1 MKRFIPATCAVA
13 AALVVLVAVAQ
24 TPVPVSTAPA
34 LTTAPETPV
43 ENLPTIA
50 PLPTAQTAAT
60 FLGNAW
66 VNARLSDEPVFA
78 KVGDVVCGEAR
89 RFTPPGAYG
98 SVYEVEVASADDRAG
113 CGYEGAT
120 VTFLIGDRTANESGV
135 WRSGQ
140 TTQLVLTVGPP
151 FAQFFGTA
159 SVDAAT
165 TDLTDLQVVPYV
177 NGLDCGYQLNP
188 WQGAGS
194 PFGYH
199 VVVYSAEIKAGCGT
213 DGQEVSFKL
222 VNQRTGEIAAEAM
235 GRAIWHP
242 LAFERD
248 INLAFTRVPVAQIPV
263 AGGGDSTGVT
273 WAPVFAISGLLILL
287 GGGVG
292 GLLAIRRRA
301 R

>member
-1 MKRFIPATCAVA
+1 MKRFMLAACAVA
-13 AALVVLVAVAQ
+13 AALVVLSVAEAQ
-24 TPVPVSTAPA
+24 TPEPVSTV
-34 LTTAPETPV
+34 PETPA

-50 PLPTAQTAAT
+50 PLPTAQPTAT

-78 KVGDVVCGEAR
+78 KIGDVVCGEAR
-89 RFTPPGAYG
+89 RFVPPGAYG

-120 VTFLIGDRTANESGV
+120 VTFLIGDRTANESGI

-159 SVDAAT
+159 SVDPAT
-165 TDLTDLQVVPYV
+165 TDLNDPQVVPYV

-199 VVVYSAEIKAGCGT
+199 VVVYSAEIKAGCAT

-222 VNQRTGEIAAEAM
+222 VDKRTGEIAAEAM
-235 GRAIWHP
+235 GRAIWYP

-263 AGGGDSTGVT
+263 AGGDGGTGVT
-273 WAPVFAISGLLILL
+273 WAPVFAIGGLLILV
-287 GGGVG
+287 GGIG
-292 GLLAIRRRA
+292 GLLAIRRLVR
-301 R
+301 